1 LQSGVEAL
9 AFKKIKNMA
18 NLQLIFGKTTFF
30 PGEKKHFIVFLTLL
44 FFSFELFAQKSS
56 VTIAGKVV
64 DEVSKES
71 LSGVIVSVKSSTVG
85 TTTDFDGK
93 FTISVKSLPATIV
106 VNYLGYKT
114 LEVDVYE
121 YTEPLTIELH
131 ENRNLL
137 DEVVVVGYGT
147 QKRKELTG
155 AVATVNKEAL
165 SQLSTSFETLLGGT
179 VSGLNVTQSSGQP
192 GAGYNIRIRGTSSV
206 TAANE
211 PLYVIDGVIVYDDGG
226 ATSSASGTGVTR
238 VGGRIDPLASINP
251 GDIESIDVLKD
262 VSATAIYGSRGA
274 NGVVII
280 TTKSGKKGKNN
291 IEYQYSIG
299 LQKVAKK
306 LDLLNADDWAKLNQ
320 EIYQVTDNDK
330 GEYYGWT
337 EAQLNALGKGTDYQD
352 AALRT
357 ATSQTHQLTISGGDE
372 KSRYLLSGNFT
383 DQNGIIINTDFQRY
397 TGRFNFERDLFSNLT
412 VGVTANAGKLTQNG
426 LADYAG
432 IETGSASNSLSY
444 VILIPQTVPIYN
456 ADGTY
461 NYNNVHEKGDL
472 RYGDRTVNAISDL
485 NNTVSQSTSNTLI
498 GSFFANWAITS
509 DLKAKINVGTN
520 LNNTTQN
527 FFGPSSSAA
536 GFLAKGYGSIGNKR
550 TDSWLYEY
558 TLNYTKQINPDNYID
573 ILGGYTTQ
581 TSYWERTTV
590 SSTRFSNETLTYHNL
605 QASEGLLAPITDGAR
620 SILNSYL
627 GRVNYTLKGR
637 YNLTATLRADG
648 SSRYPHPWGYFP
660 SVGLAW
666 NVNEESFLQ
675 DNKTFNGLKLRASL
689 GTVGNQEITDYA
701 FLNTYNTVKYS
712 FNDNIVV
719 GYVKGNRENPD
730 LRWEST
736 TSYNIGADF
745 SILNHRLSG
754 SLDAYYKNTDNLLL
768 NVPVERTS
776 GYSSILKNAGSVV
789 NKGLELE
796 LKGDIIARKN
806 FSWTVSGNVAKN
818 INEVAKAEE
827 VKSGATIL
835 QKGAP
840 FGAFYGLEFDGIVQN
855 DAEAKAAPVPT
866 RNKESGIDVQ
876 PGDVRYKD
884 QNNDGQID
892 LDHDRVILGSPH
904 PDFVYGF
911 STSVRYKEWT
921 LFAAFQGN
929 QGNELYNSL
938 RRTLETPDPRY
949 NGVSSLLD
957 RWTPT
962 NHSNTV
968 PKAVIKAV
976 TDLDS
981 RYIED
986 ASFLKLKTISLNYI
1000 LPFRLEKAQN
1010 TRFRVFATANNLLT
1024 FTKYKGYDPEVASGT
1039 DSGVYPTSRSFS
1051 FGINITY

>member
-1 LQSGVEAL
+1 M
-9 AFKKIKNMA
+9 KKQFYWI
-18 NLQLIFGKTTFF
+18 
-30 PGEKKHFIVFLTLL
+30 LL
-44 FFSFELFAQKSS
+44 FLVSFIFSINAYAQT
-56 VTIAGKVV
+56 TISGKVI
-64 DEVSKES
+64 DEGSKEP
-71 LSGVIVSVKSSTVG
+71 LPGVTVVLKSTTAG
-85 TTTDFDGK
+85 TATDLDGN
-93 FTISVKSLPATIV
+93 FAIGVKSLPATFIV
-106 VNYLGYKT
+106 TYLGYKT
-114 LEVDVYE
+114 EEVDVYE
-121 YTEPLTIELH
+121 YTQSLTIELS
-131 ENRNLL
+131 ENRNFLS
-137 DEVVVVGYGT
+137 EVVVVGYGT

-165 SQLSTSFETLLGGT
+165 SQLSTSFESLLGGT
-179 VSGLNVTQSSGQP
+179 VSGLNVTQTSGLP
-192 GAGYNIRIRGTSSV
+192 GAGFSIRIRGSNSV

-251 GDIESIDVLKD
+251 GDIESVEVLKD

-274 NGVVII
+274 NGVIII

-299 LQKVAKK
+299 VQQVAKK
-306 LDLLNADDWAKLNQ
+306 LDLLNASDWAKLNQ

-330 GEYYGWT
+330 GEYYGWS
-337 EAQLNALGKGTDYQD
+337 EAQLNALGKGTNYQD

-357 ATSQTHQLTISGGDE
+357 AASQTHQLTISGGDE
-372 KSRYLLSGNFT
+372 KTRYLLSGNYT

-412 VGVTANAGKLTQNG
+412 VGITANAGKLTQNG

-432 IETGSASNSLSY
+432 IETGGASNSLSY

-485 NNTVSQSTSNTLI
+485 NNTVAQSISNTLI
-498 GSFFANWAITS
+498 GNFFANWAITPN
-509 DLKAKINVGTN
+509 LKARINVGTN

-558 TLNYTKQINPDNYID
+558 TLNYTRQLNKDNYID
-573 ILGGYTTQ
+573 VLGGYTTQ

-590 SSTRFSNETLTYHNL
+590 ASTRFSNETLTYHNL
-605 QASEGLLAPITDGAR
+605 QASEGLLAPVTDGAR
-620 SILNSYL
+620 AVLNSYL
-627 GRVNYTLKGR
+627 GRVNYTLKKR

-648 SSRYPHPWGYFP
+648 SSRWAPGHQWGYFP

-666 NVNEESFLQ
+666 NVNEESFLRN
-675 DNKTFNGLKLRASL
+675 NKVINDLKLRASL
-689 GTVGNQEITDYA
+689 GTVGNQEIGDYR

-712 FNDNIVV
+712 FNNNIVI

-730 LRWEST
+730 LTWET
-736 TSYNIGADF
+736 TASYNVGADF
-745 SILNHRLSG
+745 SLLKHRLSG
-754 SLDAYYKNTDNLLL
+754 SLDAYYKNTNNLLL
-768 NVPVERTS
+768 EVPVERTS
-776 GYSSILKNAGSVV
+776 GYASILKNAGSVI
-789 NKGLELE
+789 NKGLEFE
-796 LKGDIIARKN
+796 LRGDIISRKN
-806 FSWTVSGNVAKN
+806 FNWNVSANIAKN

-827 VKSGATIL
+827 VKSGSTIL
-835 QKGAP
+835 QKGTP
-840 FGAFYGLEFDGIVQN
+840 FGAFYGLVFDGIVQN
-855 DAEAKAAPVPT
+855 DAEAAAAPVPT
-866 RNKESGIDVQ
+866 RNKETGTPVL

-884 QNNDGQID
+884 QNQDNQID
-892 LDHDRVILGSPH
+892 LDHDRVVLGSPH

-911 STSVRYKEWT
+911 STSLRYKDLT
-921 LFAAFQGN
+921 FFAAFAGN
-929 QGNELYNSL
+929 QGNELYNAL
-938 RRTLETPDPRY
+938 RRILETPDPRY

-957 RWTPT
+957 RWTPA

-986 ASFLKLKTISLNYI
+986 ASFLKLKTLSVNYV
-1000 LPFRLEKAQN
+1000 LPFRLEKAPT
-1010 TRFRVFATANNLLT
+1010 TRFKVFAAANNLLT
-1024 FTKYKGYDPEVASGT
+1024 FTKYKGYDPEVAGGT
-1039 DSGVYPTSRSFS
+1039 DSGVYPTSRSFT
-1051 FGINITY
+1051 FGINISY